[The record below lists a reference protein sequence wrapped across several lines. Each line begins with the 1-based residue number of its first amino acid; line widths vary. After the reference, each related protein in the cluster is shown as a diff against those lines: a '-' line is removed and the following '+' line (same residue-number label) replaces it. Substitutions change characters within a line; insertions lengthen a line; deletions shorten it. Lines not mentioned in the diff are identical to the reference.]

1 MREFKGTPGQWY
13 VREIDLHEG
22 GNGVEVV
29 AGDGEVIC
37 DNQTYYPQAINPKNA
52 ALIAA
57 SPKLLDAAI
66 MAIEHYDE
74 FFKGAEPPEDLPWVP
89 VMREAV
95 KEALGEDAP

>member
-1 MREFKGTPGQWY
+1 MKRFKGTQGPWY
-13 VREIDLHEG
+13 VREIELHEG

-57 SPKLLDAAI
+57 APKLLDAAI
-66 MAIEHYDE
+66 MAIEHYDAYFE
-74 FFKGAEPPEDLPWVP
+74 GFEPPEDLPWVP
-89 VMREAV
+89 VMREAI
-95 KEALGEDAP
+95 KEALGEDAL